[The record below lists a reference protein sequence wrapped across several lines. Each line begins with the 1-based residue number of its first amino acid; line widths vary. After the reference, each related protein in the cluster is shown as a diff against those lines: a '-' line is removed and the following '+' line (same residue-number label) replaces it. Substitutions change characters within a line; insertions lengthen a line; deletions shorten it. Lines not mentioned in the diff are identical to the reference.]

1 MCRTYRATPQ
11 SIQDIAAGTSRWAG
25 GGGRLAALIKDGKLR
40 ALAVSSATRLPLLP
54 DVPPLA
60 EAAPAPGFEAVSWHM
75 LLAPAKTPREIVDRL
90 HEDMKRVLA
99 EPDLKQKIET
109 IGLIPFDT
117 PSVENTRAYR
127 RAEQEKWGALVK
139 KLGLEGSQ

>member
-1 MCRTYRATPQ
+1 MGWAEAGA
-11 SIQDIAAGTSRWAG
+11 SIP
-25 GGGRLAALIKDGKLR
+25 LIKEGKLR

-54 DVPPLA
+54 DVPPFA

-75 LLAPAKTPREIVDRL
+75 LLAPAKTPKDIVDRL
-90 HEDMKRVLA
+90 HAEMKRALA
-99 EPDLKQKIET
+99 DPELKKKIET

-117 PSVENTRAYR
+117 PSIEDLRVYR

-139 KLGLEGSQ
+139 KLGLEATQ